1 MPAVF
6 QQDSIDPFA
15 VFKSISIGEAMMS
28 LEQAMDYAKRCGAGN
43 MMAVLEDLNET
54 SENRYTVCHA
64 PGGVVATGS
73 GKKVVWIGR

>member
-15 VFKSISIGEAMMS
+15 VFRSVKLGEAMMTR
-28 LEQAMDYAKRCGAGN
+28 EQAEDYVKRCGGGN
-43 MMAVLEDLNET
+43 VMAILEDLKLT